1 MMPLTVYTA
10 ASFRQL
16 HAVRLFHRAVAD
28 IMPSVTILDWT
39 GLATSPDGLNPAQRR
54 EWMDADVSGDVY
66 RFCRDAC
73 GTADLLVYFGASG
86 QDADGLCPSRTE
98 GASGGAAL
106 RSQIDAGVE
115 VGMAAVSGIP
125 ILGIRGPL
133 EAPGLMLHGA
143 ITQWCDDAET
153 AVRHI
158 ARLAACRWEHV
169 NFKDCLDCGCADL
182 CSYPHSESYPRKKRH
197 D

>member
-1 MMPLTVYTA
+1 MKPFTVYTA
-10 ASFRQL
+10 ASFRLL
-16 HAVRLFHRAVAD
+16 HAVRLFHRAVTDAAPG
-28 IMPSVTILDWT
+28 IRILDWT
-39 GLATSPDGLNPAQRR
+39 GLATPPDGLNPAQRR
-54 EWMDADVSGDVY
+54 EWMDTDVSGDVY

-73 GTADLLVYFGASG
+73 GTAELLVYFGASG

-143 ITQWCDDAET
+143 VTQWCADAET
-153 AVRHI
+153 AVRLI
-158 ARLAACRWEHV
+158 ARLASCPWEEIDFGNCRSC
-169 NFKDCLDCGCADL
+169 DCAAL
-182 CSYPHSESYPRKKRH
+182 CSYPHIEVSH
-197 D
+197 A